1 MKKWVAISLKA
12 FVTGGLIWYLI
23 SDVDL
28 GLVWLHIA
36 KVDLELLVL
45 SLVIFSVQIVIGGLR
60 WGTVL
65 DGLGSNVRR
74 RLTIHLFYVGGFF
87 NQALPGGNGGDAV
100 RMYLSYRLGFSLRNA
115 VNSVI
120 IERIAAVL
128 SLVVL
133 VDVIQFFFIRH
144 LSSEMK
150 YVTYFGT
157 TIVTLLTIICFIFL
171 VQSERLPDN
180 LKKWRLVRGLGNLGA
195 DTRRVFFSIHRVW
208 RPLMWGLVGHLN
220 ISLAVYVITVGMGL
234 DVTLFNCLVLI
245 PPILLILTLPIS
257 IGGWGIREGAMIWA
271 FALVGVTNEEALV
284 LSVLFG
290 LATLAITLPGG
301 LVWLLTRES
310 KDKGV
315 FSFDPVKVM
324 SNRGDNT

>member
-1 MKKWVAISLKA
+1 MAISLKA

-28 GLVWLHIA
+28 SLVGLHIA
-36 KVDLELLVL
+36 KVDWRLLAL
-45 SLVIFSVQIVIGGLR
+45 SLVIFSVQIVIGGFR

-65 DGLGSNVRR
+65 DSLGTEVRR
-74 RLTIHLFYVGGFF
+74 RLTIHLFYIGGFF
-87 NQALPGGNGGDAV
+87 NQALPGGSGGDAV
-100 RMYLSYRLGFSLRNA
+100 RMYLSYRHGFSFRNA

-157 TIVTLLTIICFIFL
+157 TVVTLLAIFCFIFL
-171 VQSERLPDN
+171 IQLERLSEKF
-180 LKKWRLVRGLGNLGA
+180 KKSRFVRGLGNLGA
-195 DTRRVFFSIHRVW
+195 DTRRVFFSVQRLW
-208 RPLMWGLVGHLN
+208 RPVMWGLLGHLN
-220 ISLAVYVITVGMGL
+220 ISLAVFILTIGMGL
-234 DVTLFNCLVLI
+234 DVTLFDCVVLI
-245 PPILLILTLPIS
+245 PPVLLILTLPIS

-271 FALVGVTNEEALV
+271 FALIGVTNEEALV

-290 LATLAITLPGG
+290 LSTLAITLPGG
-301 LVWLLTRES
+301 LIWLMTRQPN
-310 KDKGV
+310 DKGA
-315 FSFDPVKVM
+315 FAFNPFKVLN
-324 SNRGDNT
+324 NRGENS